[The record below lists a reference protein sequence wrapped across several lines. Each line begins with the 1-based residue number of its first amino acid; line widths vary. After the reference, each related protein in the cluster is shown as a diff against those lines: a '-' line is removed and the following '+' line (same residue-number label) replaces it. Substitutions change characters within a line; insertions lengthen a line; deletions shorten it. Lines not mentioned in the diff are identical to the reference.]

1 MTCITSN
8 KSFDI
13 FPCPCRIKVHVGY
26 LLREVTRPSCF
37 REINC
42 FVNLVLN
49 SLQVTKC
56 SWGWYANV
64 STNAMEYLVPCFKC
78 GGEGIMTEVE
88 PFLVITIVNHLC
100 LFTAAKDGP
109 IVISVAEGFT
119 KSIH

>member
-1 MTCITSN
+1 MTCLASHQ
-8 KSFDI
+8 SFDI
-13 FPCPCRIKVHVGY
+13 FPCPFRIKGRVVY
-26 LLREVTRPSCF
+26 LLSEVTRPSCF

-78 GGEGIMTEVE
+78 GGEVIMTEVE
-88 PFLVITIVNHLC
+88 LSVVLAIVSHPY
-100 LFTAAKDGP
+100 LFPAAKDGL
-109 IVISVAEGFT
+109 VVLSVVEGFT
-119 KSIH
+119 NSIH